1 MPEEALPRCGELL
14 VGSSC
19 PRSRDGVLV
28 RALGGVVAADV
39 TPCSLHAGS
48 VRSCIFRIPTVHVP
62 DANLQ
67 SLHVPT
73 MIFTMSRPLP
83 KNHDR

>member
-1 MPEEALPRCGELL
+1 M
-14 VGSSC
+14 
-19 PRSRDGVLV
+19 
-28 RALGGVVAADV
+28 AAGV

-62 DANLQ
+62 VPSAYLQ
-67 SLHVPT
+67 SLHSPT

-83 KNHDR
+83 NITTVEVMVSPPPDLVHCLEERKGLRVVELCPLL